1 MPHDRRLGGG
11 GIAAGHEQSDDWT
24 EPGAHR
30 VTDGVYRLPLPLPQ
44 DGLRAVNVYA
54 VVDDADLAL
63 IDGGWALDV
72 ARRHL
77 ERALGELDRELGDI
91 GRFLV
96 THIHRDHYTQA
107 AVIGRELGIRVSLGD
122 GERAG
127 LEAINRPGRDPY
139 ASQIHKLRIAGATP
153 LIRQLEARRGSR
165 ELDLSVWRPP
175 DDWITDGAQLP
186 AGGRTLTAIHTPGHT
201 QGHVIFA
208 DPADGI
214 LFAGDHVLPHIT
226 PSIGLEPV
234 HADLPLGDY
243 LTSLAAMRDLPDM
256 RLLPAHGPVATSVH
270 ARVDELVAHHD
281 ARLAASARAVTRGA
295 STAYDAARALRWT
308 RRERGFDDLD
318 LFNQMLATTETLAH
332 LDLLVAQGRLAA
344 TVTDAGT
351 RFRVPD

>member
-1 MPHDRRLGGG
+1 MPHDRRRGGG
-11 GIAAGHEQSDDWT
+11 GIAGHEQSDDWT

-30 VTDGVYRLPLPLPQ
+30 VADGVYRIPLPLPQ

-153 LIRQLEARRGSR
+153 LIRQLEARRGSP

-208 DPADGI
+208 DPANGI

-295 STAYDAARALRWT
+295 STAYDAARVLRWT

-318 LFNQMLATTETLAH
+318 LFNQTLATTETLAH